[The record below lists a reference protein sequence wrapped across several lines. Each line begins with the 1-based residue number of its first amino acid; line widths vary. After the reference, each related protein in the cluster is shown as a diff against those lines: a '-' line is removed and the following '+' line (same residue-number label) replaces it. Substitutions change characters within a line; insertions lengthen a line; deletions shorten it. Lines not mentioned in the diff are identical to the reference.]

1 MSAVPSSKDGRCNRA
16 PVLVERIPVVEEHAA
31 RLACI
36 ALQPR
41 MMR

>member
-1 MSAVPSSKDGRCNRA
+1 MSAVPSSKDGRCNQA
-16 PVLVERIPVVEEHAA
+16 AVLVEQIPVVEEHAA

-41 MMR
+41 TTR